1 MNGKYFIFFYL
12 FKFLIEFFIFSG
24 FESETDTEEFETV
37 GQSPIDRRTNG
48 INSSIQTSIHIET
61 CTASTST
68 ETIETNSIETLTE
81 VRKLKK
87 ISKIFQEHNNPPIK
101 PPRSNNKLLIELP
114 SIPEIFSP
122 LKNLDFLSSSDTSPE
137 TQIGHQLI
145 EGTEKN
151 TIADCEFINSEF
163 YIDESLPSS
172 LENEKNLN
180 KMMTQGCS
188 VDLEVIQPIRMNDKT
203 ETETVII
210 LLQVF
215 FSKLNKK
222 KSFLFCFST
231 KNYFFVS

>member
-1 MNGKYFIFFYL
+1 MNNFFLIDFFFY
-12 FKFLIEFFIFSG
+12 FSG

-37 GQSPIDRRTNG
+37 GQSPIDRRNG
-48 INSSIQTSIHIET
+48 INSSIQTSIQIET

-101 PPRSNNKLLIELP
+101 PPRSNKLLIELP

-122 LKNLDFLSSSDTSPE
+122 LKNLDFLSSSESSPE
-137 TQIGHQLI
+137 IGHQLI
-145 EGTEKN
+145 EGIEKN
-151 TIADCEFINSEF
+151 TMADCEFINSEF

-172 LENEKNLN
+172 LENEKNLI
-180 KMMTQGCS
+180 KMMMTGCS
-188 VDLEVIQPIRMNDKT
+188 VDLEEIQPIRMNDKT

-215 FSKLNKK
+215 FSKLNNKIL
-222 KSFLFCFST
+222 SLVFFFFCFST
-231 KNYFFVS
+231 KNTFYS